1 MPVEREREDEWSPRC
16 LNCKKDTSAPAA
28 MLRAQTRHTP
38 EAVLNGVN
46 IPLVAVC
53 CLHLLGHESRSSSS
67 VPNFQHAQQSLAKFL
82 CQIRRKL
89 AKDLSPERTKAG
101 TATNADL

>member
-1 MPVEREREDEWSPRC
+1 MNGAPDAPIAR
-16 LNCKKDTSAPAA
+16 NTSATAA
-28 MLRAQTRHTP
+28 LLRAQTRHTP

-67 VPNFQHAQQSLAKFL
+67 VPNFQHAEKKRSKRKRNRHYFIVRCVSETASYTQSRGASRSA
-82 CQIRRKL
+82 Q
-89 AKDLSPERTKAG
+89 
-101 TATNADL
+101 